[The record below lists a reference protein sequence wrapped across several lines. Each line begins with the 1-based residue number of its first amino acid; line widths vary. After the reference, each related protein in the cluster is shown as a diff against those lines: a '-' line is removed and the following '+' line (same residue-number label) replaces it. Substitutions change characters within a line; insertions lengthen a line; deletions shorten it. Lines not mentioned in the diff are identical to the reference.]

1 MRLNLTS
8 LAAIEGRPAQ
18 VPRYR
23 ERLDEAICDVIVI
36 VIEVTGWVMIM
47 KENG

>member
-18 VPRYR
+18 VPHYR

-36 VIEVTGWVMIM
+36 EVTWWVVIM